1 MKSKL
6 IPTYIIEEHH
16 EAFIVWHDA
25 IQKGYIPPIG
35 NVLFHVDEHSDMGTP
50 RFNTSIHE
58 LNGDLNVIKDFT
70 YKELNIASF
79 IMPALYENIFNQI
92 HWIRQKHRKP
102 EVRHEEMY
110 IRSYNQSGKRLMSGK
125 INTLKETVTDPDRKY
140 FDYFLR
146 TVEQI
151 PNEKKVVLDIDLD
164 YFSCSGNPL
173 ELNEINIE
181 ITIDE
186 YNEFISNKY
195 HPIKFSGLGRIE
207 AVKKAEQYYFIINNY
222 NETYTNEL
230 QVSEESIIQRIE
242 KFLMFLTEKKCT
254 PVLINICRSR
264 FSGYTPKDQWEF
276 IEQNLFSYLNSMYN
290 IELNKVL

>member
-1 MKSKL
+1 MKSKS

-25 IQKGYIPPIG
+25 IQKGYIPPLG

-125 INTLKETVTDPDRKY
+125 IDALKETVPDPDRKK
-140 FDYFLR
+140 FDYYLR
-146 TVEQI
+146 TIEQI
-151 PNEKKVVLDIDLD
+151 PDEKNIILDIDLD
-164 YFSCSGNPL
+164 YFSCSGNPN
-173 ELNEINIE
+173 ELQETYIE
-181 ITIDE
+181 ITKDE
-186 YNEFISNKY
+186 YQNFTQKKY
-195 HPIKFSGLGRIE
+195 HRLNYLGIGKIE
-207 AVKKAEQYYFIINNY
+207 ASQKNGKFYYIINYY
-222 NETYTNEL
+222 NEIYPNDSKVSNDEIIHRIKTFSMVL
-230 QVSEESIIQRIE
+230 QQKGCSP
-242 KFLMFLTEKKCT
+242 L
-254 PVLINICRSR
+254 LINICRSR
-264 FSGYTPKDQWEF
+264 NSGYTPSDQWKF
-276 IEQNLFSYLNSMYN
+276 IEDNLMKALKKSFAIKI
-290 IELNKVL
+290 IEVL